1 MEETSLFIVL
11 SVLALGSSY
20 CYYRLQKMTPQG
32 SRFRKLKKPVWW
44 LAAFNILLLAISH
57 VAGYPKAL
65 QILFYI
71 GLTAGFVCILAT
83 AKHPKPRKVI
93 EKVVEV
99 AATVAFMLLI
109 WFAKAMVSS
118 RSSYGGGNNDNPY
131 SFEKQDE
138 DDWMMNRIDNYGKWR
153 DN

>member
-65 QILFYI
+65 QILFYRI
-71 GLTAGFVCILAT
+71 ARKAPSFRAG
-83 AKHPKPRKVI
+83 
-93 EKVVEV
+93 
-99 AATVAFMLLI
+99 
-109 WFAKAMVSS
+109 
-118 RSSYGGGNNDNPY
+118 
-131 SFEKQDE
+131 
-138 DDWMMNRIDNYGKWR
+138 MNSADGSAVL
-153 DN
+153 